1 MTNEQLEVQLA
12 AFAARQQVHRQLIGW
27 FVANFV
33 NQDDDPAESLKT
45 VSETLSR
52 VIDEKSN
59 QRTIGLATS
68 EAMHAELDAVVLA
81 ARRALRKPEAGSR
94 SD

>member
-33 NQDDDPAESLKT
+33 NQDDDPAG
-45 VSETLSR
+45 V
-52 VIDEKSN
+52 
-59 QRTIGLATS
+59 
-68 EAMHAELDAVVLA
+68 AEDCVGDAFS
-81 ARRALRKPEAGSR
+81 G
-94 SD
+94 D